1 LPALKAEEILEQ
13 STYDLPLVNEESK
26 SLLRQIISFENL
38 VPILDATRDL
48 LGNQAGGPDAT
59 FPAVSTAGS
68 GRIARFAWFVVA
80 YNIAVILWG
89 AYVRASG
96 SGAGCGSHWPL
107 CNGEILPTS
116 GKMQTLIEFTH
127 RVTSGFSLLLV
138 SVLLIWCWRRTRKGD
153 WPRYAAISAAVL
165 LFNEALLG
173 AMLVVFDHVGLDR
186 SAGRAVF
193 LCLHF
198 ANTLLLVAAL
208 TLTAKWL
215 PTPNG
220 RFAFAGNRRECVYVG
235 VGLLCVMATGM
246 TGSLAAL
253 GDTLFPTATL
263 KASLAQ
269 DFSSGS
275 HLLLRLRL
283 FHPAMA
289 TVALFYILWML
300 RKLSKGAR
308 ESSATLPFLVT
319 TLLAQV
325 ALGILNVLLLA
336 PVWLQ
341 ITHLMVAEIFWILLV
356 VASADVLVRKQEAA
370 A

>member
-1 LPALKAEEILEQ
+1 V
-13 STYDLPLVNEESK
+13 TTV
-26 SLLRQIISFENL
+26 
-38 VPILDATRDL
+38 DATRDL
-48 LGNQAGGPDAT
+48 PGEQPGGASAA
-59 FPAVSTAGS
+59 FPGVSKTTAI
-68 GRIARFAWFVVA
+68 RVARFAWFVVW

-89 AYVRASG
+89 AYVRATG

-116 GKMQTLIEFTH
+116 GKLQTLVEFTH
-127 RVTSGFSLLLV
+127 RVTSGFSILLV
-138 SVLLIWCWRRTRKGD
+138 SVLLIWCWRRTQKAD
-153 WPRYAAISAAVL
+153 WPRRSAVSAAIL
-165 LFNEALLG
+165 LLNEALLG
-173 AMLVVFDHVGLDR
+173 AMLVVFDHVGMDR
-186 SAGRAVF
+186 SVGRAVF

-215 PTPNG
+215 SVGSG
-220 RFAFAGNRRECVYVG
+220 RFAFSGSRREWVYTG
-235 VGLLCVMATGM
+235 IGLACVMATGM

-253 GDTLFPTATL
+253 GDTLFPTETL

-269 DFSSGS
+269 DFASGS

-289 TVALFYILWML
+289 TVALVYVLWMI
-300 RKLSKGAR
+300 RKLSKSTR
-308 ESSATLPFLVT
+308 ESSAALPFLVT

-341 ITHLMVAEIFWILLV
+341 LTHLMVAEIFWILV
-356 VASADVLVRKQEAA
+356 VIVSAEVLVKEREVAA
-370 A
+370 

>member
-1 LPALKAEEILEQ
+1 MV
-13 STYDLPLVNEESK
+13 DL
-26 SLLRQIISFENL
+26 
-38 VPILDATRDL
+38 TRDL
-48 LGNQAGGPDAT
+48 PRRELGGAGAGFAD
-59 FPAVSTAGS
+59 VSHPS
-68 GRIARFAWFVVA
+68 RIAHFAWFVVC

-89 AYVRASG
+89 AYVRATG

-127 RVTSGFSLLLV
+127 RVTSGLSIVLV
-138 SVLLIWCWRRTRKGD
+138 SVLLIWSWRRTRKGF
-153 WPRYAAISAAVL
+153 WARRSAVCAAVL
-165 LFNEALLG
+165 LLNEALLG

-215 PTPNG
+215 SRPSGLFTFG
-220 RFAFAGNRRECVYVG
+220 ATRREWVYMG
-235 VGLLCVMATGM
+235 FGLVCVMATGM

-253 GDTLFPTATL
+253 GDTLFPTASL

-269 DFSSGS
+269 DFASGS

-289 TVALFYILWML
+289 TVALFYVLWMW
-300 RKLSKGAR
+300 RQLSKSAR
-308 ESSATLPFLVT
+308 ESSATLSLLVT

-356 VASADVLVRKQEAA
+356 IASADLLVNTPQAST
-370 A
+370 

>member
-1 LPALKAEEILEQ
+1 
-13 STYDLPLVNEESK
+13 
-26 SLLRQIISFENL
+26 
-38 VPILDATRDL
+38 
-48 LGNQAGGPDAT
+48 
-59 FPAVSTAGS
+59 
-68 GRIARFAWFVVA
+68 
-80 YNIAVILWG
+80 
-89 AYVRASG
+89 
-96 SGAGCGSHWPL
+96 
-107 CNGEILPTS
+107 
-116 GKMQTLIEFTH
+116 MQTLIEFTH
-127 RVTSGFSLLLV
+127 RVTSGVSIVLV
-138 SVLLIWCWRRTRKGD
+138 SVLLIWCWRRSRKGD
-153 WPRYAAISAAVL
+153 WTRRSAVSAAVL
-165 LFNEALLG
+165 LLNEALLG
-173 AMLVVFDHVGLDR
+173 AMLVVFDHVGMDR

-215 PTPNG
+215 SRPSGLFTLVG
-220 RFAFAGNRRECVYVG
+220 TRREWVYSG
-235 VGLLCVMATGM
+235 FGLACVMATGM

-253 GDTLFPTATL
+253 GDTLFPTASL
-263 KASLAQ
+263 KASLEQ
-269 DFSSGS
+269 DFASAS

-289 TVALFYILWML
+289 TVALFYVLWML
-300 RKLSKGAR
+300 RKFSKSPP
-308 ESSATLPFLVT
+308 ESSTTLSLLVT

-356 VASADVLVRKQEAA
+356 IASADLLVKGPQAA

>member
-1 LPALKAEEILEQ
+1 VPIVDA
-13 STYDLPLVNEESK
+13 SRDLPGREFGGADVSSTEVSR
-26 SLLRQIISFENL
+26 SSRISH
-38 VPILDATRDL
+38 
-48 LGNQAGGPDAT
+48 
-59 FPAVSTAGS
+59 
-68 GRIARFAWFVVA
+68 FAWFVVC

-89 AYVRASG
+89 AYVRATG

-107 CNGEILPTS
+107 CNGEILPTT

-127 RVTSGFSLLLV
+127 RVTSGVSIVLV
-138 SVLLIWCWRRTRKGD
+138 SVLLIWCWRRSRKGD
-153 WPRYAAISAAVL
+153 WTRRSAVSAAVL
-165 LFNEALLG
+165 LLNEALLG
-173 AMLVVFDHVGLDR
+173 AMLVVFDHVGMDR

-215 PTPNG
+215 SRPSGPFTLVG
-220 RFAFAGNRRECVYVG
+220 TRREWVYSG
-235 VGLLCVMATGM
+235 FGLACVMATGM

-253 GDTLFPTATL
+253 GDTLFPTASL
-263 KASLAQ
+263 KASLEQ
-269 DFSSGS
+269 DFASAS

-289 TVALFYILWML
+289 TVALFYVLWML
-300 RKLSKGAR
+300 RKFSKSPP
-308 ESSATLPFLVT
+308 ESSTTLSLLVT

-356 VASADVLVRKQEAA
+356 IASADLLVKGPQAA

>member
-1 LPALKAEEILEQ
+1 M
-13 STYDLPLVNEESK
+13 
-26 SLLRQIISFENL
+26 
-38 VPILDATRDL
+38 PIADATRNL
-48 LGNQAGGPDAT
+48 LGNQAGGPDAA
-59 FPAVSTAGS
+59 FPAVSRTGS
-68 GRIARFAWFVVA
+68 SRIARLAWFIVA

-89 AYVRASG
+89 AYVRATG

-107 CNGEILPTS
+107 CNGEILPAS

-127 RVTSGFSLLLV
+127 RVTSGVSLLLV
-138 SVLLIWCWRRTRKGD
+138 SVLLIWCWRRTRNGD

-173 AMLVVFDHVGLDR
+173 ATLVLFDHVGLDR
-186 SAGRAVF
+186 SASRAVF

-215 PTPNG
+215 SAPG
-220 RFAFAGNRRECVYVG
+220 CRFAFAGKRREWVYVG
-235 VGLLCVMATGM
+235 FGLLCIMATGM
-246 TGSLAAL
+246 TGSIAAL

-269 DFSSGS
+269 DFSAGS

-289 TVALFYILWML
+289 TVAIFYVLWML
-300 RKLSKGAR
+300 RKLSKSR
-308 ESSATLPFLVT
+308 QESSATLPLLIT

-325 ALGILNVLLLA
+325 ALGVLNVLLLA
-336 PVWLQ
+336 PIWLQ

-356 VASADVLVRKQEAA
+356 IASADILVKGHEATA
-370 A
+370 